1 MNTKVSPKV
10 SERMKKQRIFD
21 TKPESE
27 IAKACFAKGLRYRK
41 NVEIPEVKTRG
52 DLVFRK
58 HKLVVFVDGCFW
70 HGCPWHYR
78 TPKTRSEWW
87 DAKIEKNKK
96 RDVIKTRKLRRLGWK
111 VVRVWEHVDPDKA
124 ANKILN
130 KTKEIDR

>member
-1 MNTKVSPKV
+1 MNIKIDPKV

-41 NVEIPEVKTRG
+41 NVEIPEVKTLV

-58 HKLVVFVDGCFW
+58 HNLVVFIDGCFW
-70 HGCPWHYR
+70 HGCPWHYK

-87 DAKIEKNKK
+87 DAKTEKNRTRDK
-96 RDVIKTRKLRRLGWK
+96 RKTKQLRKLGWK
-111 VVRVWEHVDPDKA
+111 VIRIWEHTEPEKA
-124 ANKILN
+124 AEKILLI
-130 KTKEIDR
+130 TKN

>member
-27 IAKACFAKGLRYRK
+27 IAKACFAMGLRYRK

-58 HKLVVFVDGCFW
+58 HNLVVFIDGCFW
-70 HGCPWHYR
+70 HGCPWHYK

-87 DAKIEKNKK
+87 DNKIQKNRK
-96 RDVIKTRKLRRLGWK
+96 RDLDKTKKLRRLGWK
-111 VVRVWEHVDPDKA
+111 VVRIWEHVNTDKGVE
-124 ANKILN
+124 KIIRS
-130 KTKEIDR
+130 IDNI

>member
-1 MNTKVSPKV
+1 MNIKIDPKV
-10 SERMKKQRIFD
+10 SERMKKQRIYD

-58 HKLVVFVDGCFW
+58 HNLVVFIDGCFW
-70 HGCPWHYR
+70 HGCPWHYK

-87 DAKIEKNKK
+87 DAKTEKNRTRDK
-96 RDVIKTRKLRRLGWK
+96 RKTKQLRKLGWK
-111 VVRVWEHVDPDKA
+111 VIRIWEHTEPEKA
-124 ANKILN
+124 AEKILLI
-130 KTKEIDR
+130 TKN